1 MNLRQTLGA
10 LEQGLATATGY
21 LVSPLALATRLY
33 VGWVFVKSGWLK
45 VSDWE
50 QTLSLFETEYR
61 VPLLAPH
68 AAAYAGAAG
77 ELVFG
82 ALVILGLAG
91 RASALGLFAVNAMAF
106 ISYRHVLLQ
115 DGFEA
120 AVGQHLLWG
129 FMLLTLA
136 VHGPGRW
143 ALDDVLAGRNGAGAA
158 RVRRGSPPVTG

>member
-1 MNLRQTLGA
+1 MKAPQALGA
-10 LEQGLATATGY
+10 IEQGLARAAAC
-21 LVSPLALATRLY
+21 LVAPLALATRLY

-50 QTLSLFETEYR
+50 QTLSLFETEYH
-61 VPLLAPH
+61 VPLLPPH
-68 AAAYAGAAG
+68 AAAYAGAGG

-82 ALVILGLAG
+82 ALVMLGLAG
-91 RASALGLFAVNAMAF
+91 RAGALGLFAVNAMAF

-120 AVGQHLLWG
+120 AVGQHVLWG

-143 ALDDVLAGRNGAGAA
+143 SLDGLLAGRGGAGGPGI
-158 RVRRGSPPVTG
+158 RPGG

>member
-1 MNLRQTLGA
+1 MNPRQTLIALEGA
-10 LEQGLATATGY
+10 LANAATHLGA
-21 LVSPLALATRLY
+21 PFQLATRLW

-45 VSDWE
+45 VGDWS

-82 ALVILGLAG
+82 TLVIVGLAG
-91 RASALGLFAVNAMAF
+91 RLGPLGLFAVNLLAF
-106 ISYRHVLLQ
+106 ISYRHVLLG

-120 AVGQHLLWG
+120 ALGQHLLWG
-129 FMLLTLA
+129 FMLLTLV
-136 VHGPGRW
+136 VHGPGGW
-143 ALDDVLAGRNGAGAA
+143 SLDRLLGATRPPRGAA
-158 RVRRGSPPVTG
+158 IA

>member
-1 MNLRQTLGA
+1 MNPRQTIGT
-10 LEQGLATATGY
+10 LERGLATAAGH
-21 LVSPLALATRLY
+21 LVAPLQLATRLY
-33 VGWVFVKSGWLK
+33 VGWVFLKSGWLK

-50 QTLSLFETEYR
+50 QTLSLFETEYH
-61 VPLLAPH
+61 VPLLPPH

-82 ALVILGLAG
+82 TLVILGLAG

-120 AVGQHLLWG
+120 AVGQHLLWA

-143 ALDDVLAGRNGAGAA
+143 SLDGLLAGRGDAA
-158 RVRRGSPPVTG
+158 TGRIRPGSWPVSG

>member
-1 MNLRQTLGA
+1 MNPRQALLA
-10 LEQGLATATGY
+10 LEQGLATAAGH
-21 LVSPLALATRLY
+21 LAAPFALATRGY

-45 VSDWE
+45 VSDWP
-50 QTLSLFETEYR
+50 LSLFESEYH
-61 VPLLAPH
+61 VPLLPPH

-82 ALVILGLAG
+82 TLVILGLAS

-120 AVGQHLLWG
+120 AVGQHVLWG

-136 VHGPGRW
+136 VYGPGRW
-143 ALDDVLAGRNGAGAA
+143 SLDGLLAARIRAGASS
-158 RVRRGSPPVTG
+158 V

>member
-1 MNLRQTLGA
+1 MNRRQTLGA
-10 LEQGLATATGY
+10 LEQGLATAAGY
-21 LVSPLALATRLY
+21 LVAPLQLATRLY

-45 VSDWE
+45 VSDWG

-61 VPLLAPH
+61 VPLLPPH

-77 ELVFG
+77 ELLFG
-82 ALVILGLAG
+82 VLVILGLVG
-91 RASALGLFAVNAMAF
+91 RAGALGLFAVNAMAF

-120 AVGQHLLWG
+120 AVGQHVLWG

-143 ALDDVLAGRNGAGAA
+143 SLDGLLAARRAGA
-158 RVRRGSPPVTG
+158 

>member
-1 MNLRQTLGA
+1 MIYPQTLTA
-10 LEQGLATATGY
+10 LERRLAAPAGWLTA
-21 LVSPLALATRLY
+21 PFALGTRLY
-33 VGWVFVKSGWLK
+33 VAWVFLKSGWLK
-45 VSDWE
+45 VSDWP

-61 VPLLAPH
+61 VPLLPPH

-82 ALVILGLAG
+82 ALVLLGLAG
-91 RASALGLFAVNAMAF
+91 RAGALGLFAVNLMAF

-129 FMLLTLA
+129 FMLLTL
-136 VHGPGRW
+136 VVYGPGRW
-143 ALDDVLAGRNGAGAA
+143 SLDGVLAGRGGAGRGA
-158 RVRRGSPPVTG
+158 RGPGA

>member
-1 MNLRQTLGA
+1 MNLRQTLGT
-10 LEQGLATATGY
+10 LERGLAATAGY
-21 LVSPLALATRLY
+21 LVSPLALAARLY

-82 ALVILGLAG
+82 TLVILGLAG

-143 ALDDVLAGRNGAGAA
+143 ALDGLLTGPSGAGAE
-158 RVRRGSPPVTG
+158 RLRPRPSPVTG

>member
-1 MNLRQTLGA
+1 MTPRQALDG
-10 LEQGLATATGY
+10 LEQALATAAG
-21 LVSPLALATRLY
+21 LLAAPFALATRLY

-50 QTLSLFETEYR
+50 QTLSLFESEYH
-61 VPLLAPH
+61 VPLLPPH

-82 ALVILGLAG
+82 TLVIVGLAG
-91 RASALGLFAVNAMAF
+91 RASALGLFAVNALAF

-120 AVGQHLLWG
+120 AVGQHVLWG

-136 VHGPGRW
+136 VHGPGAW
-143 ALDDVLAGRNGAGAA
+143 SLDGLLAGRRAAGAP
-158 RVRRGSPPVTG
+158 RIQPGT